1 MSSRSD
7 MQSVMIH
14 GRLPSLNEYVDACRR
29 NRYAAAKMKR
39 DAEELILWQV
49 KRMKPITS
57 KVWVQFVW
65 HEENRMRDPDN
76 VCFAKKFVL
85 DALQKCGKLKNDN
98 SKYIAGF
105 NDRFIYGKEYG
116 VLMEVAECK
125 E

>member
-1 MSSRSD
+1 